1 MQDQFPVLK
10 QGKRGHK
17 GAAEIKH
24 YGPTATSTPLHQ
36 SGRGGRRWCRE
47 EDTFSSCC
55 SSLLNKSNKLYLS
68 AYEES
73 VLPLKIRVRR

>member
-47 EDTFSSCC
+47 EGAFSSHC
-55 SSLLNKSNKLYLS
+55 SSLLVIDNKLHLS
-68 AYEES
+68 PYGVS
-73 VLPLKIRVRR
+73 LLPVMAIYG